1 MIKLATT
8 VRLRASESTR
18 TSRRASKVV
27 SNAAVSGAVA
37 CLANCKIG
45 LAYVDAALRLVYCNP
60 AFEQLCD
67 TSARKLSQMPL
78 AEIIP
83 FLGDL
88 SVLTSGKQN
97 ELSICGLLTRGADAP
112 VRMCATLCADKTG
125 GGFTVMLSP
134 EITSK
139 PAVVPATERPAAEP
153 PSRRSSQPPEE
164 RDHFLAVLEH
174 ELRNPLTPILAW
186 AEVLKQE
193 PNQTHQMRRAVSAI
207 ERSVLQ
213 QRALVDDLLD
223 LASIHNGNLRCEQ
236 LPVQIH
242 AVLAESVAHFE
253 ACAKEKGIAV
263 VFNSSAADAI
273 VCGDRRRLA
282 QVFDNLLDNAVKFT
296 PPGGRIEVHMAS
308 LNGRVRID
316 ISDSGIGIAPDF
328 MSELFKTFTQ
338 AHPLASRYRRGLG
351 LGLALVKNLIDRHHG
366 EVQAA
371 SAGENMGTVFSVF
384 LPLQTPDAIRPAAAV
399 SATRGKVLIVEDRD
413 DTREALRTLIES
425 WGFEVAEAPDGI
437 AGLKVIA
444 EFEPNLVL
452 CDLSMPVMDGWE
464 MASQLRAQ
472 VPSAKMPMVALSGH
486 GTPSDIQR
494 SLDAGF
500 QAHVVKPCEAKVLLS
515 VLKQFLPAASIH
527 VTGGQN

>member
-1 MIKLATT
+1 MATT
-8 VRLRASESTR
+8 VRLRASESSR
-18 TSRRASKVV
+18 TSRRTSKVV
-27 SNAAVSGAVA
+27 SNAAVSGAMA
-37 CLANCKIG
+37 CLTHCKIG
-45 LAYVDAALRLVYCNP
+45 LAYADAALRLVYCNP
-60 AFEQLCD
+60 AFEHFCD
-67 TSARKLSQMPL
+67 TTALKLNQKPL
-78 AEIIP
+78 SEIIP

-88 SVLTSGKQN
+88 SSLTSGQKRD
-97 ELSICGLLTRGADAP
+97 LSIRGLLTRADGP
-112 VRMCATLCADKTG
+112 IHINATLCADKAG
-125 GGFTVMLSP
+125 GGFTVMLAP
-134 EITSK
+134 ESSTEPVVL
-139 PAVVPATERPAAEP
+139 PAPERVAAEP
-153 PSRRSSQPPEE
+153 PSRRNAQAPEE

-253 ACAKEKGIAV
+253 ACAKEKNIAV
-263 VFNSSAADAI
+263 TFDSSATDAT

-296 PPGGRIEVHMAS
+296 PPGGRIEIHMAC
-308 LNGRVRID
+308 LKGHVRID
-316 ISDSGIGIAPDF
+316 ISDSGIGIASDF

-371 SAGENMGTVFSVF
+371 SAGENTGTVFSVF
-384 LPLQTPDAIRPAAAV
+384 LPLRTTDALRPVTSLGKAA
-399 SATRGKVLIVEDRD
+399 RGKVLIVEDRD

-425 WGFEVAEAPDGI
+425 WGYEVAEAPDGI

-444 EFEPNLVL
+444 EFNPDLVL

-464 MASQLRAQ
+464 MASQLRVQ
-472 VPSAKMPMVALSGH
+472 MPTAKMPLVALSGH

-515 VLKQFLPAASIH
+515 VLKQFLPAAANHDASAQ
-527 VTGGQN
+527 V